1 METRG
6 RRKDG
11 SLFEIE
17 LRYLPI
23 AYSGQPHVLAVGR
36 DLSARRA
43 AEAERSRLE
52 TQLRQAQKMEAIG
65 QLTGGIAHDFNN
77 ILTSVMGY
85 LVLGQERAQALDDA
99 TLVRQLGSAQTA
111 AQRAR
116 DLIAQ
121 MLAFARRQRGER
133 RRVALVSVVRQSLE
147 LLRPVLPASV
157 SVDVESPGDEAGLF
171 VTADPVQLEQ
181 VMFNLCINGRDAIEG
196 QGRIGVRLQRAE
208 GGWHCA
214 SCRALV
220 EPGHWV
226 ALSVADSGS
235 GVAPEAL
242 ERLFEPFFSTKAVGH
257 GSGMGL
263 AMVHGIV
270 HDHGGHIDVQTQ
282 VGAGT
287 VFRVLLPASDA
298 AAAGNGQA
306 LATSPRPMALRRLSG
321 RVMLVED
328 DPMVGDFMAE
338 LVGGWGLDALLMRD
352 PVAAAA
358 WLADTTRPLDLL
370 ITDQTMPGL
379 TGVELAQRA
388 CAARPGLPV
397 LLYTGDADIADAD
410 DLPGSGVR
418 AVVRKPIDPEALRAL
433 VQRWLAPAT
442 G

>member
-1 METRG
+1 
-6 RRKDG
+6 
-11 SLFEIE
+11 
-17 LRYLPI
+17 
-23 AYSGQPHVLAVGR
+23 
-36 DLSARRA
+36 
-43 AEAERSRLE
+43 
-52 TQLRQAQKMEAIG
+52 
-65 QLTGGIAHDFNN
+65 
-77 ILTSVMGY
+77 
-85 LVLGQERAQALDDA
+85 
-99 TLVRQLGSAQTA
+99 
-111 AQRAR
+111 
-116 DLIAQ
+116 
-121 MLAFARRQRGER
+121 
-133 RRVALVSVVRQSLE
+133 
-147 LLRPVLPASV
+147 VLPASV

-181 VMFNLCINGRDAIEG
+181 VMFNLCINARDAIEG

-270 HDHGGHIDVQTQ
+270 HDHGGHIDVQTE

-287 VFRVLLPASDA
+287 VFRVFLPATDVA
-298 AAAGNGQA
+298 ATRPGQA
-306 LATSPRPMALRRLSG
+306 PPTSPRPMAVPRLSG

-328 DPMVGDFMAE
+328 DPMVGDFMTE
-338 LVGGWGLDALLMRD
+338 LIGGWGLDALLMRD

-410 DLPGSGVR
+410 GLPGSGVR
-418 AVVRKPIDPEALRAL
+418 AVVRKPIDADALRAL
-433 VQRWLAPAT
+433 LQVWLAPAT